1 MEFIYSVLRSPIAL
15 AVIAF
20 QIWMLVDAMRNREW
34 MWALFILAFPGL
46 GSFWYFFH
54 MYRSS
59 GSTTTGF
66 ELPGAHDRKRI
77 KELQAQIHHLDN
89 AHHYLQ
95 LGDIYFQQGKLAQAE
110 QCYQGAL
117 QRDPKDIDI
126 RAHYG
131 QCLLRLGKAPE
142 ARPVLQGVVDE
153 DPKHDYGHTLMALAE
168 TQGALGEVD
177 AAIATWQRV
186 TANHSY
192 ARARV
197 QLAEQL
203 ARRGE
208 NDAARAEI
216 TEVLTD
222 DPHNPGFQR
231 RRDRFWIKRAR
242 KLIDQL

>member
-1 MEFIYSVLRSPIAL
+1 MDFIYRLLSSPIAL
-15 AVIAF
+15 AVLVF
-20 QIWMLVDAMRNREW
+20 QVWMLVDAIRNRDW
-34 MWALFILAFPGL
+34 MWVFFIIVFPGF
-46 GSFWYFFH
+46 GSFWYFFTV
-54 MYRSS
+54 YRGS

-77 KELQAQIHHLDN
+77 KELQAQIHHLDK

-110 QCYQGAL
+110 PCYKAAL
-117 QRDPKDIDI
+117 ERDEKDIDI

-131 QCLLRLGKAPE
+131 QCLLRLGKAAE
-142 ARPVLQGVVDE
+142 ARPVLEGVVNE
-153 DPKHDYGHTLMALAE
+153 DSKHDYGHTLMALAE
-168 TQGALGEVD
+168 AHGALGDVD

-208 NDAARAEI
+208 KDAARAEV

-222 DPHNPGFQR
+222 DPHNPAFQR
-231 RRDRFWIKRAR
+231 RRDRFWIKRAG